1 MHAPEHFWQTRKLYQ
16 VYTANVQFEKEFSG
30 KNVPIP
36 LTSAQQYHIYIHGRL
51 QKFLY
56 GGGGKPI
63 KGPHIEKKDPYM
75 VKKPPISTPKRTK
88 LHNKQTFWR
97 VYMLQYL

>member
-56 GGGGKPI
+56 GMVWYGNVLFDI
-63 KGPHIEKKDPYM
+63 IEYAMPEN
-75 VKKPPISTPKRTK
+75 R
-88 LHNKQTFWR
+88 F
-97 VYMLQYL
+97 